1 MMAKCD
7 ICGKG
12 AQFGH
17 NVSHSNRAT
26 KRRFDANVHRVRV
39 TLGGQARRLW
49 VCTRCLRTLNKGA

>member
-1 MMAKCD
+1 MAKCD
-7 ICGKG
+7 ICGKS

-49 VCTRCLRTLNKGA
+49 VCTRCLPP

>member
-1 MMAKCD
+1 MAKCD

-26 KRRFDANVHRVRV
+26 KRRFDANVHRVRL
-39 TLGGQARRLW
+39 TRDGQTRRLW
-49 VCTRCLRTLNKGA
+49 VCTRCLRSLNKSA